1 MSVLAYPRT
10 NDEEIFRHCGK
21 DCGVVTATEDFQY
34 FALRCI
40 FCSEKFLYFDSFMGH
55 MQTAHLGD
63 QSVAN
68 PAEAAA
74 AVGASSTAAGGG
86 GGGTSS
92 STSNSAS
99 SLRGLHLGDPMSL
112 SDAGREQLLPNF
124 HEIEDLTDADT
135 ALLEPQ
141 MVIKQELQDLPCS
154 DADEDMADSEAD
166 SEADH
171 DDDDDDNNEAILPE
185 SDVPAVSSSSAGGG
199 HKPKTRMKV
208 TKPRQTVMPNET
220 PLIMADAEGDGDS
233 FTDDYGDLDNSYMDE
248 NSGEYMDYGEPFE
261 PSQLCLDSTFLSY
274 DEMVEESLLGRDREV
289 TMHIKDRKMIKFLI
303 HSYKRN
309 PFLWDHGNPQ
319 FRDRVK
325 RARFLDWIVL
335 EFKSRFNISLAKD
348 AITRKWDNLRTVY
361 KRECNRMALEKTNIS
376 TLWYF
381 KELHFLNEVYSYN
394 DKMSDAVVKE
404 TSYRRRFSAIWNDT
418 STAKLL
424 SMVKRYQC
432 FYNRFDPDYRSK
444 ERRGEGLH
452 QMAMELQ
459 QLIDVTTIQ
468 ISKRIS
474 QLRFDYSKQKMERL
488 NCERHG
494 RKFIANYIYY
504 DQMHFMDEDIPPFK
518 CQHCPEIVQT
528 LRELDLHM
536 LSHQPSLGGGY
547 FCNICTI
554 QFHNAEEFESHKQ
567 LHLGAGNEIKF
578 NCELCTASFRE
589 KANYDEHLRRHNEE
603 LFLPSLAMNHSIL
616 EAGTADEMEDEAP
629 APPPPPTVGGR
640 GRKRNAAGASKS
652 LPAVDLNDEEDGTT
666 AAGSDVAKPY
676 GCEVCHRS
684 FATPGHLNAHRIV
697 HQDERERCYKCDYPQ
712 CNKSFVARNS
722 LFEHLKQHYS
732 NEEFKCDICGKTFKS
747 TKNLQNHKQIHD
759 KVKRYV
765 CQICGSAFAQAAGLY
780 LHKRR
785 HNRPNGAVGAV
796 GRSGRSSL

>member
-10 NDEEIFRHCGK
+10 NDEEVFRHCTK

-40 FCSEKFLYFDSFMGH
+40 FCSEKFLYFDSFIGH

-68 PAEAAA
+68 P
-74 AVGASSTAAGGG
+74 
-86 GGGTSS
+86 
-92 STSNSAS
+92 
-99 SLRGLHLGDPMSL
+99 GDPMSL
-112 SDAGREQLLPNF
+112 SSRNGDLPSF

-141 MVIKQELQDLPCS
+141 MVIKQELQELPCS
-154 DADEDMADSEAD
+154 DDEVAADEEEEDLRDSEDAG
-166 SEADH
+166 E
-171 DDDDDDNNEAILPE
+171 DDDETILPE
-185 SDVPAVSSSSAGGG
+185 NDAPVVSS
-199 HKPKTRMKV
+199 KPRPRKKV
-208 TKPRQTVMPNET
+208 TKQRQRDISSEA
-220 PLIMADAEGDGDS
+220 LEDS
-233 FTDDYGDLDNSYMDE
+233 SLDDYGDPENSYMDD
-248 NSGEYMDYGEPFE
+248 NSGEYMDYSGFGPE
-261 PSQLCLDSTFLSY
+261 SDFLSY

-289 TMHIKDRKMIKFLI
+289 TMHIKDRKMIQFLI
-303 HSYKRN
+303 HSYQRN
-309 PFLWDHGNPQ
+309 PFLWDHGNAQ

-452 QMAMELQ
+452 QMAVELQ

-474 QLRFDYSKQKMERL
+474 QLRFDYSRQKMERL
-488 NCERHG
+488 NCERLG
-494 RKFIANYIYY
+494 KKFIANYTYY
-504 DQMHFMDEDIPPFK
+504 DQMHFMDDDIPPFK
-518 CQHCPEIVQT
+518 CPHCPEIMQT

-536 LSHQPSLGGGY
+536 LTHQPSLGGGY
-547 FCNICTI
+547 FCNICSI
-554 QFHNAEEFESHKQ
+554 QFPNAEEFDSHKQ
-567 LHLGAGNEIKF
+567 LHLGGVAEVKF

-589 KANYDEHLRRHNEE
+589 KANYEEHLRRHNEE
-603 LFLPSLAMNHSIL
+603 LFLPSLALNHSIM
-616 EAGTADEMEDEAP
+616 EGGAEDDEES
-629 APPPPPTVGGR
+629 GGSGQR
-640 GRKRNAAGASKS
+640 RRKTKASKS
-652 LPAVDLNDEEDGTT
+652 PEDAADDEDPI
-666 AAGSDVAKPY
+666 AKPY
-676 GCEVCHRS
+676 GCDVCRRS

-785 HNRPNGAVGAV
+785 HNRPNGSVGAV

>member
-10 NDEEIFRHCGK
+10 NDEEIFRHCTK
-21 DCGVVTATEDFQY
+21 DCGVVTATDDFQY
-34 FALRCI
+34 FALRCV
-40 FCSEKFLYFDSFMGH
+40 FCSEKFRYFDSFIGH
-55 MQTAHLGD
+55 MQTDHLGGD
-63 QSVAN
+63 DHSEAN
-68 PAEAAA
+68 AP
-74 AVGASSTAAGGG
+74 TF
-86 GGGTSS
+86 
-92 STSNSAS
+92 
-99 SLRGLHLGDPMSL
+99 SLGEPMSL
-112 SDAGREQLLPNF
+112 SGQCDSNGDLPSF

-154 DADEDMADSEAD
+154 DEEMLEHPDDEDDEHALPESDPNDE
-166 SEADH
+166 
-171 DDDDDDNNEAILPE
+171 DDEEDESILPE
-185 SDVPAVSSSSAGGG
+185 SDVPAVSSS
-199 HKPKTRMKV
+199 KRRTRMKV
-208 TKPRQTVMPNET
+208 TKPRELNVKNEPIMP
-220 PLIMADAEGDGDS
+220 DGDS
-233 FTDDYGDLDNSYMDE
+233 SIDDYETHFMDD
-248 NSGEYMDYGEPFE
+248 NSGENVEYGGFE
-261 PSQLCLDSTFLSY
+261 ESSDFLNY
-274 DEMVEESLLGRDREV
+274 DEMVEETLIGRDREV

-309 PFLWDHGNPQ
+309 PFLWDHGNAQ

-335 EFKSRFNISLAKD
+335 EFKSRFNIALAKD

-474 QLRFDYSKQKMERL
+474 QLRFDYSRQKMERL
-488 NCERHG
+488 NCERLG

-504 DQMHFMDEDIPPFK
+504 DQMRFMDEDIPPFK

-528 LRELDLHM
+528 LRELDLH
-536 LSHQPSLGGGY
+536 LLNHQPSLRGY
-547 FCNICTI
+547 YCNICSI
-554 QFHNAEEFESHKQ
+554 PFPNAEEFDSHKQ
-567 LHLGAGNEIKF
+567 LHLGAGNEVKF

-603 LFLPSLAMNHSIL
+603 LFLPSLAVNHSIMDSGSAT
-616 EAGTADEMEDEAP
+616 EEGPDIK
-629 APPPPPTVGGR
+629 PPPSGRR
-640 GRKRNAAGASKS
+640 GRQHGRNAAKS
-652 LPAVDLNDEEDGTT
+652 TPVADPDDEET
-666 AAGSDVAKPY
+666 GSDVAKPY
-676 GCEVCHRS
+676 GCDVCRRS

-785 HNRPNGAVGAV
+785 HNRPNGSVGAV
-796 GRSGRSSL
+796 GRSGRSTL

>member
-10 NDEEIFRHCGK
+10 NDEEIFRQCTK

-40 FCSEKFLYFDSFMGH
+40 FCSEKFLYFDAFIGH
-55 MQTAHLGD
+55 MQTVHLEDAAHR
-63 QSVAN
+63 SN
-68 PAEAAA
+68 
-74 AVGASSTAAGGG
+74 
-86 GGGTSS
+86 SS
-92 STSNSAS
+92 SGYRLGLGLGLGLGQPMSIGLDDADGDGDDDDDGSGLGGRHGYGNGS
-99 SLRGLHLGDPMSL
+99 SLLQQFD
-112 SDAGREQLLPNF
+112 
-124 HEIEDLTDADT
+124 EIEDLTDADT

-141 MVIKQELQDLPCS
+141 MVIKQELQELDSS
-154 DADEDMADSEAD
+154 DNDN
-166 SEADH
+166 DH
-171 DDDDDDNNEAILPE
+171 DNDNENDDDAVNDDNLLPADDTDNVDDDSEAILPE
-185 SDVPAVSSSSAGGG
+185 SDLSRANIRSRMKLAGPPPYLGRHGSGSNVVDVKNEPLTADGDDSMDEYDHNYLNDNSNEYPDYNPSSYNAGHGNNSAAGG
-199 HKPKTRMKV
+199 
-208 TKPRQTVMPNET
+208 ES
-220 PLIMADAEGDGDS
+220 D
-233 FTDDYGDLDNSYMDE
+233 
-248 NSGEYMDYGEPFE
+248 
-261 PSQLCLDSTFLSY
+261 FLSY
-274 DEMVEESLLGRDREV
+274 DEMVEESLLGRDREL
-289 TMHIKDRKMIKFLI
+289 TMHIKDRKMIQFLI

-309 PFLWDHGNPQ
+309 PFLWDHSHAQ

-335 EFKSRFNISLAKD
+335 EFKNRFNISLAKD

-381 KELHFLNEVYSYN
+381 KELHFLNELYSYN
-394 DKMSDAVVKE
+394 SKMSDAVVKE

-424 SMVKRYQC
+424 VMVKRYQC

-444 ERRGEGLH
+444 ERRGEGLQ

-488 NCERHG
+488 NAERMG
-494 RKFIANYIYY
+494 RKFIPNYIYY
-504 DQMHFMDEDIPPFK
+504 DQMHFMDDDIPPFK
-518 CQHCPEIVQT
+518 CEHCGEIVQT

-536 LSHQPSLGGGY
+536 LSHQPSLGGSY
-547 FCNICTI
+547 YCNVCNI
-554 QFHNAEEFESHKQ
+554 QFNTGEEFENHKQ
-567 LHLGAGNEIKF
+567 LHLGAGNEVKY

-589 KANYDEHLRRHNEE
+589 KSNYDEHLRRHNDE
-603 LFLPSLAMNHSIL
+603 LFLPTLALNHSIL
-616 EAGTADEMEDEAP
+616 DSGSGDTD
-629 APPPPPTVGGR
+629 
-640 GRKRNAAGASKS
+640 AAGGGATDVSLVGDDDELFVGDGSK
-652 LPAVDLNDEEDGTT
+652 PF
-666 AAGSDVAKPY
+666 P
-676 GCEVCHRS
+676 CEVCHRT
-684 FATPGHLNAHRIV
+684 FASPGHLNAHRVV

-712 CNKSFVARNS
+712 CSKSFVSRHS
-722 LFEHLKQHYS
+722 LFDHLKQHYS
-732 NEEFKCDICGKTFKS
+732 NEEFKCDICGKSFKS

-785 HNRPNGAVGAV
+785 HNRPNGSTGAV
-796 GRSGRSSL
+796 GGRSSRTTL

>member
-10 NDEEIFRHCGK
+10 NDEEIFRHCTK

-40 FCSEKFLYFDSFMGH
+40 FCSEKFLYFDSFIGH
-55 MQTAHLGD
+55 MQTVHLGD
-63 QSVAN
+63 KSVAN
-68 PAEAAA
+68 PA
-74 AVGASSTAAGGG
+74 
-86 GGGTSS
+86 
-92 STSNSAS
+92 SAS
-99 SLRGLHLGDPMSL
+99 RHSFNLGEPMSL
-112 SDAGREQLLPNF
+112 SSRNGDLPNF

-141 MVIKQELQDLPCS
+141 MVIKQELQELPCS
-154 DADEDMADSEAD
+154 DDDVVADED
-166 SEADH
+166 
-171 DDDDDDNNEAILPE
+171 DDDEHRLRDSDAGEDDDEAILPE
-185 SDVPAVSSSSAGGG
+185 NDVPVVSS
-199 HKPKTRMKV
+199 KPRPRKKV
-208 TKPRQTVMPNET
+208 TKQRQRDISSEA
-220 PLIMADAEGDGDS
+220 LIAGDGDS
-233 FTDDYGDLDNSYMDE
+233 SLDDYGDPDNSYMDD
-248 NSGEYMDYGEPFE
+248 NSAEYMDYGGFDGVTQSGFGPE
-261 PSQLCLDSTFLSY
+261 SDFLSY

-289 TMHIKDRKMIKFLI
+289 TMHIKDRKMIQFLI
-303 HSYKRN
+303 HSYQRN
-309 PFLWDHGNPQ
+309 PFLWDHGNAQ

-452 QMAMELQ
+452 QMAIELQ

-488 NCERHG
+488 NSERLG
-494 RKFIANYIYY
+494 KKFIANYIYY
-504 DQMHFMDEDIPPFK
+504 DQMHFMDDDIPPFK
-518 CQHCPEIVQT
+518 CPHCPDIVQT

-536 LSHQPSLGGGY
+536 LTHQPSLGGGY
-547 FCNICTI
+547 YCNICSI
-554 QFHNAEEFESHKQ
+554 QFHNAEEFDSHKQ
-567 LHLGAGNEIKF
+567 LHLGGVAEVKF

-603 LFLPSLAMNHSIL
+603 LFLPSLALNHSIMDGG
-616 EAGTADEMEDEAP
+616 AGDDEIAAEGEES
-629 APPPPPTVGGR
+629 R
-640 GRKRNAAGASKS
+640 GSGSRRKRTGGAKASKS
-652 LPAVDLNDEEDGTT
+652 PEDMIDDEDPMGGGADG
-666 AAGSDVAKPY
+666 SSVAKPY
-676 GCEVCHRS
+676 GCEVCRRS

>member
-10 NDEEIFRHCGK
+10 NDEEIFRHCTK

-40 FCSEKFLYFDSFMGH
+40 FCSEKFLYFDSFIGH
-55 MQTAHLGD
+55 MQTVHLGD

-68 PAEAAA
+68 PAS
-74 AVGASSTAAGGG
+74 VSRSGF
-86 GGGTSS
+86 
-92 STSNSAS
+92 
-99 SLRGLHLGDPMSL
+99 SLGEPMSL
-112 SDAGREQLLPNF
+112 SSRNGDLPNF

-141 MVIKQELQDLPCS
+141 MVIKQELQELPCS
-154 DADEDMADSEAD
+154 EDDMAGDE
-166 SEADH
+166 
-171 DDDDDDNNEAILPE
+171 DDDDHRLPDSDAGDDEDETILPE
-185 SDVPAVSSSSAGGG
+185 SDVPVVSSAPRPR
-199 HKPKTRMKV
+199 KKV
-208 TKPRQTVMPNET
+208 TKQRQMDISSEA
-220 PLIMADAEGDGDS
+220 LIVGDGDS
-233 FTDDYGDLDNSYMDE
+233 SFDDYGDPDNSYMDD
-248 NSGEYMDYGEPFE
+248 NSGEYMDYSGFDGANHSGLGPE
-261 PSQLCLDSTFLSY
+261 SDFLSY

-289 TMHIKDRKMIKFLI
+289 TMHIKDRKMIQFLI
-303 HSYKRN
+303 HSYQRN
-309 PFLWDHGNPQ
+309 PFLWDHGNAQ

-418 STAKLL
+418 STSKLL

-452 QMAMELQ
+452 QMAIELQ

-488 NCERHG
+488 NSERLG
-494 RKFIANYIYY
+494 KKFIANYIYY
-504 DQMHFMDEDIPPFK
+504 DQMHFMDDDIPPFK
-518 CQHCPEIVQT
+518 CPHCPEIVQT

-536 LSHQPSLGGGY
+536 LTHQPSLGGGCY
-547 FCNICTI
+547 CNICSI
-554 QFHNAEEFESHKQ
+554 QFHNAEEFDSHKQ
-567 LHLGAGNEIKF
+567 LHLRGVAEVKF

-603 LFLPSLAMNHSIL
+603 LFLPSLALNHSIMESGVAEEE
-616 EAGTADEMEDEAP
+616 EARAESEVSRGS
-629 APPPPPTVGGR
+629 GS
-640 GRKRNAAGASKS
+640 GRKKRAGQASKS
-652 LPAVDLNDEEDGTT
+652 PEVLADDEDPVSGG
-666 AAGSDVAKPY
+666 GSDIAKPY
-676 GCEVCHRS
+676 GCEVCRRS

>member
-10 NDEEIFRHCGK
+10 NDEEIFRHCTK

-40 FCSEKFLYFDSFMGH
+40 FCSDKFLYFDSFIGH
-55 MQTAHLGD
+55 MQTVHLGD

-68 PAEAAA
+68 PA
-74 AVGASSTAAGGG
+74 SRHSY
-86 GGGTSS
+86 
-92 STSNSAS
+92 N
-99 SLRGLHLGDPMSL
+99 LGEPMSL
-112 SDAGREQLLPNF
+112 SSRNGDMPNF

-141 MVIKQELQDLPCS
+141 MVIKQELQELPCS
-154 DADEDMADSEAD
+154 DDDVVADED
-166 SEADH
+166 
-171 DDDDDDNNEAILPE
+171 DDDRLHDSDAGEDEDEAILPE
-185 SDVPAVSSSSAGGG
+185 SDAPVVSSKSRAR
-199 HKPKTRMKV
+199 KKV
-208 TKPRQTVMPNET
+208 TKPRQVDIPSGG
-220 PLIMADAEGDGDS
+220 LIAGDGDS
-233 FTDDYGDLDNSYMDE
+233 SLDDYGDPDHSYMDD
-248 NSGEYMDYGEPFE
+248 NSGEYMDYGGFDGANHGGFGPE
-261 PSQLCLDSTFLSY
+261 SDFLSY

-289 TMHIKDRKMIKFLI
+289 TMHIKDRKMIQFLI
-303 HSYKRN
+303 HSYQRN
-309 PFLWDHGNPQ
+309 PFLWDHGNAQ

-452 QMAMELQ
+452 QMAIELQ

-488 NCERHG
+488 NSERLG
-494 RKFIANYIYY
+494 KKFIANYIYY
-504 DQMHFMDEDIPPFK
+504 DQMHFMDDDIPPFK
-518 CQHCPEIVQT
+518 CPHCPEIVQT

-536 LSHQPSLGGGY
+536 LTHQPSLGGGY
-547 FCNICTI
+547 YCNICSI
-554 QFHNAEEFESHKQ
+554 QFHNAEEFDSHKQ
-567 LHLGAGNEIKF
+567 LHLGGVAEVKF

-589 KANYDEHLRRHNEE
+589 KANYEEHLRRHNEE
-603 LFLPSLAMNHSIL
+603 LFLPSLALNHSIMD
-616 EAGTADEMEDEAP
+616 GGPADDEIA
-629 APPPPPTVGGR
+629 TEGEESRGSGGR
-640 GRKRNAAGASKS
+640 RRRTGGANASKS
-652 LPAVDLNDEEDGTT
+652 PEGMVDDEDRMGGG
-666 AAGSDVAKPY
+666 GSDIAKPY
-676 GCEVCHRS
+676 GCEVCRRS

>member
-1 MSVLAYPRT
+1 MSVLAYHPRT
-10 NDEEIFRHCGK
+10 SDEEIFRHCTK
-21 DCGVVTATEDFQY
+21 DCGVVTATDDFQY
-34 FALRCI
+34 FALRCVY
-40 FCSEKFLYFDSFMGH
+40 CSEKFRYFDSFIGH
-55 MQTAHLGD
+55 MQTEHLAQPPED
-63 QSVAN
+63 
-68 PAEAAA
+68 EAATA
-74 AVGASSTAAGGG
+74 LSPFHVGQ
-86 GGGTSS
+86 
-92 STSNSAS
+92 
-99 SLRGLHLGDPMSL
+99 PMSL
-112 SDAGREQLLPNF
+112 SLHSSNGDF

-141 MVIKQELQDLPCS
+141 MVIKQELPAHDMDEDQDQEQDL
-154 DADEDMADSEAD
+154 DQDQDQ
-166 SEADH
+166 
-171 DDDDDDNNEAILPE
+171 DDDPEGEGLGSEEYDEAILPE
-185 SDVPAVSSSSAGGG
+185 SHVPAVKRKA
-199 HKPKTRMKV
+199 RMKV
-208 TKPRQTVMPNET
+208 TKQRQVRQLMDVHSE
-220 PLIMADAEGDGDS
+220 PLIADVGS
-233 FTDDYGDLDNSYMDE
+233 STDEYD
-248 NSGEYMDYGEPFE
+248 YMDYGG
-261 PSQLCLDSTFLSY
+261 LDESNPAAEGDFLNY

-303 HSYKRN
+303 QSYKRN

-381 KELHFLNEVYSYN
+381 RELHFLNEVYSYN

-452 QMAMELQ
+452 QMAVELQ
-459 QLIDVTTIQ
+459 KLIDVTTIQ

-488 NCERHG
+488 NCERLG
-494 RKFIANYIYY
+494 RKFVSNYIYY
-504 DQMHFMDEDIPPFK
+504 DQMRFMDEDIPPFK

-528 LRELDLHM
+528 LRELDLH
-536 LSHQPSLGGGY
+536 LLNHQPGLGGNY
-547 FCNICTI
+547 YCNICAI
-554 QFHNAEEFESHKQ
+554 QFPNAGEFDTHKQ
-567 LHLGAGNEIKF
+567 LHLGPGNEVRF

-589 KANYDEHLRRHNEE
+589 KANFDEHLRRHNEE
-603 LFLPSLAMNHSIL
+603 LFLPSLSMNHSIID
-616 EAGTADEMEDEAP
+616 GCDDDDE
-629 APPPPPTVGGR
+629 
-640 GRKRNAAGASKS
+640 
-652 LPAVDLNDEEDGTT
+652 DEEDGKFPATAPMTTGRRGRPPGSSAKTT
-666 AAGSDVAKPY
+666 AIEIPDDDDAPMGSDLAKPY
-676 GCEVCHRS
+676 GCDICRRS
-684 FATPGHLNAHRIV
+684 FATPGHLNAHKIV

-712 CNKSFVARNS
+712 CHKSFVARNS

-759 KVKRYV
+759 KIKRYV

-785 HNRPNGAVGAV
+785 HNRPNGSVGAV

>member
-40 FCSEKFLYFDSFMGH
+40 FCSEKFLYFDSFIGH

-68 PAEAAA
+68 PVSSSSSAAA
-74 AVGASSTAAGGG
+74 GGASS
-86 GGGTSS
+86 SS
-92 STSNSAS
+92 SS
-99 SLRGLHLGDPMSL
+99 SHPANMRLGDPMSL
-112 SDAGREQLLPNF
+112 SEADLHRGSGEQLLPNF

-141 MVIKQELQDLPCS
+141 MVIKQALQDLPCS
-154 DADEDMADSEAD
+154 DADGEHDEDMDSE
-166 SEADH
+166 SDH
-171 DDDDDDNNEAILPE
+171 DDEAILPE
-185 SDVPAVSSSSAGGG
+185 SNVP
-199 HKPKTRMKV
+199 KPKARMKV
-208 TKPRQTVMPNET
+208 TKPRQTEIPTET
-220 PLIMADAEGDGDS
+220 LPDGDVDGDS
-233 FTDDYGDLDNSYMDE
+233 FTDDYGDLDNSYMDDD
-248 NSGEYMDYGEPFE
+248 SGEYMDYGEAFE
-261 PSQLCLDSTFLSY
+261 PSQLCLDSEFLSY

-303 HSYKRN
+303 QSYKRN

-325 RARFLDWIVL
+325 RARFLDWIVV
-335 EFKSRFNISLAKD
+335 EFKSRFKISLAKD

-444 ERRGEGLH
+444 ERRGDGLH

-494 RKFIANYIYY
+494 RKFVANYIYY
-504 DQMHFMDEDIPPFK
+504 DQMYFMDEDIPPFK

-547 FCNICTI
+547 FCNICSI
-554 QFHNAEEFESHKQ
+554 QFHSAEEFESHKQ
-567 LHLGAGNEIKF
+567 LHLGAGNEVKF

-616 EAGTADEMEDEAP
+616 EAGTADEMEDEA
-629 APPPPPTVGGR
+629 APPPVAIPSSGGR
-640 GRKRNAAGASKS
+640 GRKRGAKS
-652 LPAVDLNDEEDGTT
+652 LPAVDLNEEED
-666 AAGSDVAKPY
+666 ARSDVAKPY
-676 GCEVCHRS
+676 GCEVCRRS

-712 CNKSFVARNS
+712 CSKSFVARNS

-785 HNRPNGAVGAV
+785 HNRPNGSVGAV

>member
-1 MSVLAYPRT
+1 MSMLAYPRT
-10 NDEEIFRHCGK
+10 NDEEIFRQCIK

-34 FALRCI
+34 FVLRCT
-40 FCSEKFLYFDSFMGH
+40 FCSEKFLYFDAFIGH
-55 MQTAHLGD
+55 MQTVHLEDAQRTGTGTGSNMSYTMGD
-63 QSVAN
+63 GMLPSMSMTMTEDCDDETHPDYGN
-68 PAEAAA
+68 
-74 AVGASSTAAGGG
+74 GGM
-86 GGGTSS
+86 
-92 STSNSAS
+92 
-99 SLRGLHLGDPMSL
+99 HHFD
-112 SDAGREQLLPNF
+112 
-124 HEIEDLTDADT
+124 EIEDLTDADT

-141 MVIKQELQDLPCS
+141 MVIKQELQELES
-154 DADEDMADSEAD
+154 SG
-166 SEADH
+166 
-171 DDDDDDNNEAILPE
+171 DDDDNDNDNGNGSDEELDTLALPVDTDNGNDVDDESEAILPE
-185 SDVPAVSSSSAGGG
+185 NDLPTPSTRS
-199 HKPKTRMKV
+199 RMKR
-208 TKPRQTVMPNET
+208 TAPPLYPRRHTEPRMDVKNE
-220 PLIMADAEGDGDS
+220 PLTADGDDS
-233 FTDDYGDLDNSYMDE
+233 IDEYADGEQSYVDD
-248 NSGEYMDYGEPFE
+248 NSGEYPDYSSSSYNAQRTNPPAAE
-261 PSQLCLDSTFLSY
+261 SDFLSY
-274 DEMVEESLLGRDREV
+274 DEMVEESLIGRDREL
-289 TMHIKDRKMIKFLI
+289 TMHIKDRKMIQFLI

-309 PFLWDHGNPQ
+309 PFLWNHSHAQ

-335 EFKSRFNISLAKD
+335 EFKNRFNISLAKD

-394 DKMSDAVVKE
+394 SKMSDAVVKE

-424 SMVKRYQC
+424 VMVKRYQC

-444 ERRGEGLH
+444 ERRGEGLQ

-488 NCERHG
+488 TAERMG
-494 RKFIANYIYY
+494 RKFIPNYIYY
-504 DQMHFMDEDIPPFK
+504 DQMSFMDDDIPPFK
-518 CQHCPEIVQT
+518 CQHCSEIVQT

-547 FCNICTI
+547 YCNVCNI
-554 QFHNAEEFESHKQ
+554 QFNHADEFENHKQ
-567 LHLGAGNEIKF
+567 LHLGAGNEVKY

-589 KANYDEHLRRHNEE
+589 KSNYDEHLRRHNDE
-603 LFLPSLAMNHSIL
+603 LFLPTLALNHSIL
-616 EAGTADEMEDEAP
+616 DSAGGDADNAGGDAATAGRVV
-629 APPPPPTVGGR
+629 VG
-640 GRKRNAAGASKS
+640 
-652 LPAVDLNDEEDGTT
+652 DEEDVFP
-666 AAGSDVAKPY
+666 ADGSKPY
-676 GCEVCHRS
+676 TCEVCHRT
-684 FATPGHLNAHRIV
+684 FASPGHLNAHRIV

-712 CNKSFVARNS
+712 CSKSFVSRHS

-732 NEEFKCDICGKTFKS
+732 NEEFKCDICGKSFKS

-785 HNRPNGAVGAV
+785 HNRPNGSTGSVA
-796 GRSGRSSL
+796 GRSARTTL

>member
-1 MSVLAYPRT
+1 
-10 NDEEIFRHCGK
+10 
-21 DCGVVTATEDFQY
+21 
-34 FALRCI
+34 
-40 FCSEKFLYFDSFMGH
+40 
-55 MQTAHLGD
+55 
-63 QSVAN
+63 
-68 PAEAAA
+68 
-74 AVGASSTAAGGG
+74 
-86 GGGTSS
+86 
-92 STSNSAS
+92 
-99 SLRGLHLGDPMSL
+99 
-112 SDAGREQLLPNF
+112 
-124 HEIEDLTDADT
+124 
-135 ALLEPQ
+135 
-141 MVIKQELQDLPCS
+141 
-154 DADEDMADSEAD
+154 
-166 SEADH
+166 
-171 DDDDDDNNEAILPE
+171 
-185 SDVPAVSSSSAGGG
+185 
-199 HKPKTRMKV
+199 
-208 TKPRQTVMPNET
+208 
-220 PLIMADAEGDGDS
+220 
-233 FTDDYGDLDNSYMDE
+233 
-248 NSGEYMDYGEPFE
+248 
-261 PSQLCLDSTFLSY
+261 
-274 DEMVEESLLGRDREV
+274 
-289 TMHIKDRKMIKFLI
+289 
-303 HSYKRN
+303 
-309 PFLWDHGNPQ
+309 
-319 FRDRVK
+319 
-325 RARFLDWIVL
+325 
-335 EFKSRFNISLAKD
+335 
-348 AITRKWDNLRTVY
+348 
-361 KRECNRMALEKTNIS
+361 
-376 TLWYF
+376 
-381 KELHFLNEVYSYN
+381 
-394 DKMSDAVVKE
+394 
-404 TSYRRRFSAIWNDT
+404 
-418 STAKLL
+418 
-424 SMVKRYQC
+424 MVKRYQC

-488 NCERHG
+488 NCERLG

-536 LSHQPSLGGGY
+536 LTHQPSLGGGY

-567 LHLGAGNEIKF
+567 LHLGAGNEVKF

-616 EAGTADEMEDEAP
+616 DASIADETKVEPP
-629 APPPPPTVGGR
+629 AAVGSGR
-640 GRKRNAAGASKS
+640 GRKRGSLAAAAKS
-652 LPAVDLNDEEDGTT
+652 LPAAVIKDDEEETTT
-666 AAGSDVAKPY
+666 AAAAGSGSDVAKPY
-676 GCEVCHRS
+676 GCEVCRRS

-785 HNRPNGAVGAV
+785 HNRPNGGVGAV
-796 GRSGRSSL
+796 GRSGRTTL

>member
-10 NDEEIFRHCGK
+10 NDEEIFRQCTK
-21 DCGVVTATEDFQY
+21 DCGVVTATDDFQY
-34 FALRCI
+34 FALRCVV
-40 FCSEKFLYFDSFMGH
+40 CSEKFRYFDSFIGH
-55 MQTAHLGD
+55 MQTVHLGD
-63 QSVAN
+63 HPDSDAN
-68 PAEAAA
+68 EPPF
-74 AVGASSTAAGGG
+74 
-86 GGGTSS
+86 
-92 STSNSAS
+92 
-99 SLRGLHLGDPMSL
+99 RLGEPVSL
-112 SDAGREQLLPNF
+112 SALDRGSNGDLPNF

-154 DADEDMADSEAD
+154 DDDIADEY
-166 SEADH
+166 
-171 DDDDDDNNEAILPE
+171 DDDDDRLPGSEANEEDDDDEETILPE
-185 SDVPAVSSSSAGGG
+185 SVPAVSA
-199 HKPKTRMKV
+199 KPKTRMKV
-208 TKPRQTVMPNET
+208 TKRRQRVDVKNE
-220 PLIMADAEGDGDS
+220 PLIVEGES
-233 FTDDYGDLDNSYMDE
+233 SLDDYDSQLMDD
-248 NSGEYMDYGEPFE
+248 NSGEYMDYSGVEETSHGAEGDFPN
-261 PSQLCLDSTFLSY
+261 Y
-274 DEMVEESLLGRDREV
+274 DEMVEESLLGRERAV

-303 HSYKRN
+303 QSYKRN
-309 PFLWDHGNPQ
+309 PFLWDHSNPQ

-361 KRECNRMALEKTNIS
+361 KRECNRMALENTNVS

-381 KELHFLNEVYSYN
+381 KELLFLNDVYSYA
-394 DKMSDAVVKE
+394 DKMTKTVVKE
-404 TSYRRRFSAIWNDT
+404 ANYRRRFSAIWSDT
-418 STAKLL
+418 STSRLL
-424 SMVKRYQC
+424 TMVKRYQC

-452 QMAMELQ
+452 QMAVELQ
-459 QLIDVTTIQ
+459 ELIDVSTIQ

-488 NCERHG
+488 NCERLG
-494 RKFIANYIYY
+494 RPFTSKYIYY
-504 DQMHFMDEDIPPFK
+504 EQMSFMDGDIPPFK

-528 LRELDLHM
+528 LRDMDLHL

-547 FCNICTI
+547 YCHICTI
-554 QFHNAEEFESHKQ
+554 QFTSSEEFNSHKE
-567 LHLGAGNEIKF
+567 LHLGVGSDVKF

-603 LFLPSLAMNHSIL
+603 LFLPSLALNHSIIECGDDEPESKL
-616 EAGTADEMEDEAP
+616 GPSGT
-629 APPPPPTVGGR
+629 GRR
-640 GRKRNAAGASKS
+640 GRPSGSASKT
-652 LPAVDLNDEEDGTT
+652 PMEIPEDQDPGD
-666 AAGSDVAKPY
+666 GGKPY
-676 GCEVCHRS
+676 GCDVCRRS
-684 FATPGHLNAHRIV
+684 FATPGHLNAHQIV

-785 HNRPNGAVGAV
+785 HNRPNGVVGAV
-796 GRSGRSSL
+796 GRSGRSTL

>member
-10 NDEEIFRHCGK
+10 NDEEIFRHCTK

-40 FCSEKFLYFDSFMGH
+40 FCSEKFLYFDSFISH
-55 MQTAHLGD
+55 MQTVHLGTEGHI
-63 QSVAN
+63 
-68 PAEAAA
+68 PP
-74 AVGASSTAAGGG
+74 TP
-86 GGGTSS
+86 
-92 STSNSAS
+92 
-99 SLRGLHLGDPMSL
+99 SLTLSFGEPMSL
-112 SDAGREQLLPNF
+112 SMDEDALHEGIQHRNGHHF
-124 HEIEDLTDADT
+124 DEIEDLTDADT

-141 MVIKQELQDLPCS
+141 MVIKQELPEPPFS
-154 DADEDMADSEAD
+154 DDDDDGDPE
-166 SEADH
+166 H
-171 DDDDDDNNEAILPE
+171 DDDDDDVLRLPADEDDSEAIDDEEAILPE
-185 SDVPAVSSSSAGGG
+185 SDMPSII
-199 HKPKTRMKV
+199 PRPRPRMKV
-208 TKPRQTVMPNET
+208 TKPRVDVKNEPIT
-220 PLIMADAEGDGDS
+220 ADGDS
-233 FTDDYGDLDNSYMDE
+233 SMDEYGDHDPSYMGDNDHD
-248 NSGEYMDYGEPFE
+248 NSGEYLDYSGGSSSFNAAPNHTFPGNE
-261 PSQLCLDSTFLSY
+261 STDFLSY
-274 DEMVEESLLGRDREV
+274 DEMVEESLLGRDREL
-289 TMHIKDRKMIKFLI
+289 TMHIKDRKMIQFLI
-303 HSYKRN
+303 QSYQRN
-309 PFLWDHGNPQ
+309 PFLWDHSDAQ

-335 EFKSRFNISLAKD
+335 EFQGRFNISLAKD

-394 DKMSDAVVKE
+394 SKMSDAVVKE

-452 QMAMELQ
+452 QMAIELQ
-459 QLIDVTTIQ
+459 QLIDVSTIQ

-474 QLRFDYSKQKMERL
+474 QLRFDYSKQKLERL
-488 NCERHG
+488 NCDRAG
-494 RKFIANYIYY
+494 RKFIPNYIYY
-504 DQMHFMDEDIPPFK
+504 DQMNFMDDDIPPFK
-518 CQHCPEIVQT
+518 CQHCADIVQT

-536 LSHQPSLGGGY
+536 LTHQPILGGGY
-547 FCNICTI
+547 YCNVCNI
-554 QFHNAEEFESHKQ
+554 QFSSAEEFESHKQ
-567 LHLGAGNEIKF
+567 LHLGAAGSEGKF

-589 KANYDEHLRRHNEE
+589 KSNYDEHLRRHNEE
-603 LFLPSLAMNHSIL
+603 LFLPTLALNLNHSIL
-616 EAGTADEMEDEAP
+616 ESSGPADS
-629 APPPPPTVGGR
+629 GSGSGN
-640 GRKRNAAGASKS
+640 GRKRRRRS
-652 LPAVDLNDEEDGTT
+652 AVQSADESVEDHDDQQDGQ
-666 AAGSDVAKPY
+666 GDGEVKPF
-676 GCEVCHRS
+676 GCGVCQRS

-697 HQDERERCYKCDYPQ
+697 HQDERERSYKCDYPQ
-712 CNKSFVARNS
+712 CNKSFMARNS
-722 LFEHLKQHYS
+722 LFEHLKLHYS

>member
-10 NDEEIFRHCGK
+10 NDEEIFRHCTK
-21 DCGVVTATEDFQY
+21 DCGMVTATEDFQY

-40 FCSEKFLYFDSFMGH
+40 FCSEKFLYFDSFIGH
-55 MQTAHLGD
+55 MQTVHLGD

-68 PAEAAA
+68 TAAA
-74 AVGASSTAAGGG
+74 SRHSF
-86 GGGTSS
+86 
-92 STSNSAS
+92 N
-99 SLRGLHLGDPMSL
+99 LGEPMSL
-112 SDAGREQLLPNF
+112 SGRNGDLLNF

-154 DADEDMADSEAD
+154 DDDVVA
-166 SEADH
+166 
-171 DDDDDDNNEAILPE
+171 DDDDDDEHRLHDSEAGEDEDEAILPE
-185 SDVPAVSSSSAGGG
+185 SDVPVVSS
-199 HKPKTRMKV
+199 KTRARKKV
-208 TKPRQTVMPNET
+208 TKQRQRDMSSEV
-220 PLIMADAEGDGDS
+220 LIAGDGDS
-233 FTDDYGDLDNSYMDE
+233 SMDDYGDPDHSYMDD
-248 NSGEYMDYGEPFE
+248 NSGDNMDFAGFDGVNHSGFGPE
-261 PSQLCLDSTFLSY
+261 SDFLSY

-289 TMHIKDRKMIKFLI
+289 TMHIKDRKMIQFLI
-303 HSYKRN
+303 HSYQRN
-309 PFLWDHGNPQ
+309 PFLWDHGNAQ

-452 QMAMELQ
+452 QMAIELQ

-488 NCERHG
+488 NSERLG
-494 RKFIANYIYY
+494 KKFIANYLYY
-504 DQMHFMDEDIPPFK
+504 DQMHFMDDDIPPFK
-518 CQHCPEIVQT
+518 CAHCPEIVQT

-536 LSHQPSLGGGY
+536 LTHQPSLGGGY
-547 FCNICTI
+547 YCNICSI
-554 QFHNAEEFESHKQ
+554 QFHNAEEFDSHKQ
-567 LHLGAGNEIKF
+567 LHLGGVTDIKF

-603 LFLPSLAMNHSIL
+603 LFLPSLALNHSIM
-616 EAGTADEMEDEAP
+616 EGGIGDDEIGVEGEESRGSGSRRRRTHAAKTADDMVDDDDQM
-629 APPPPPTVGGR
+629 GG
-640 GRKRNAAGASKS
+640 GG
-652 LPAVDLNDEEDGTT
+652 GG
-666 AAGSDVAKPY
+666 GSDIAKPY
-676 GCEVCHRS
+676 GCDVCRRS

-759 KVKRYV
+759 KIKRYV

>member
-10 NDEEIFRHCGK
+10 NDEEIFRQCTK

-40 FCSEKFLYFDSFMGH
+40 FCSEKFLYFDAFIGH
-55 MQTAHLGD
+55 MQTVHLEDAQRSMEGTGSRSGSTTNMGYSMGLGMGPAMSIGLADGD
-63 QSVAN
+63 DDDGVRHSYGN
-68 PAEAAA
+68 
-74 AVGASSTAAGGG
+74 GGIQQF
-86 GGGTSS
+86 
-92 STSNSAS
+92 
-99 SLRGLHLGDPMSL
+99 D
-112 SDAGREQLLPNF
+112 
-124 HEIEDLTDADT
+124 EIEDLTDADT

-141 MVIKQELQDLPCS
+141 MVIKQELQELDSS
-154 DADEDMADSEAD
+154 DNDV
-166 SEADH
+166 
-171 DDDDDDNNEAILPE
+171 DDDDENLAVPVDNDNDNDNGNDAEDDSEAILPE
-185 SDVPAVSSSSAGGG
+185 SDLPRASTMSRIKLAGPPPYLAR
-199 HKPKTRMKV
+199 HSMSTLDVK
-208 TKPRQTVMPNET
+208 NE
-220 PLIMADAEGDGDS
+220 PLTADGDDS
-233 FTDDYGDLDNSYMDE
+233 LDDYVDGDQHYMDD
-248 NSGEYMDYGEPFE
+248 NSGEYPDYN
-261 PSQLCLDSTFLSY
+261 PSSYNAHGNSATANESDFLSY
-274 DEMVEESLLGRDREV
+274 DEMVEESLLGRDREL
-289 TMHIKDRKMIKFLI
+289 TMHIKDRKMIQFLI

-309 PFLWDHGNPQ
+309 PFLWDHSHAQ

-335 EFKSRFNISLAKD
+335 EFKNRFNISLAKD

-381 KELHFLNEVYSYN
+381 KELHFLNELYSYN
-394 DKMSDAVVKE
+394 SKMSDAVVKE

-424 SMVKRYQC
+424 VMVKRYQC

-444 ERRGEGLH
+444 ERRGEGLQ

-488 NCERHG
+488 NAERMG
-494 RKFIANYIYY
+494 RKFIPNYIYY
-504 DQMHFMDEDIPPFK
+504 DQMSFMDDDIPPFK
-518 CQHCPEIVQT
+518 CEHCGEIVQT

-547 FCNICTI
+547 YCNVCSI
-554 QFHNAEEFESHKQ
+554 QFNNAEEFENHKQ
-567 LHLGAGNEIKF
+567 LHLGAGNEVKY

-589 KANYDEHLRRHNEE
+589 KSNYDEHLRRHNDE
-603 LFLPSLAMNHSIL
+603 LFLPTLALNHSIL
-616 EAGTADEMEDEAP
+616 DSAGGDVDAIDADSSAVGGSGSAVGGDDDEMF
-629 APPPPPTVGGR
+629 
-640 GRKRNAAGASKS
+640 AADGSK
-652 LPAVDLNDEEDGTT
+652 PFA
-666 AAGSDVAKPY
+666 
-676 GCEVCHRS
+676 CEVCHRT
-684 FATPGHLNAHRIV
+684 FASPGHLNAHRVV

-712 CNKSFVARNS
+712 CSKSFVSRHS
-722 LFEHLKQHYS
+722 LFDHLKQHYS
-732 NEEFKCDICGKTFKS
+732 NEEFKCDICGKSFKS

-785 HNRPNGAVGAV
+785 HNRPNGSTGAVG
-796 GRSGRSSL
+796 GRSGRTTL

>member
-10 NDEEIFRHCGK
+10 NDEEIFRHCTK
-21 DCGVVTATEDFQY
+21 DCGMVTATEDFQY

-40 FCSEKFLYFDSFMGH
+40 FCSEKFLYFDSFIGH
-55 MQTAHLGD
+55 MQTVHLGD

-68 PAEAAA
+68 
-74 AVGASSTAAGGG
+74 
-86 GGGTSS
+86 TSS
-92 STSNSAS
+92 RLPFN
-99 SLRGLHLGDPMSL
+99 LGEPMSL
-112 SDAGREQLLPNF
+112 SGRNGDLPNF

-154 DADEDMADSEAD
+154 DDDVVAGEEDDDEQRLNDSEAD
-166 SEADH
+166 ED
-171 DDDDDDNNEAILPE
+171 EAILPE
-185 SDVPAVSSSSAGGG
+185 SDVPVVSS
-199 HKPKTRMKV
+199 KTRARKKV
-208 TKPRQTVMPNET
+208 TKQRQRDMSSEV
-220 PLIMADAEGDGDS
+220 LIAGDGDS
-233 FTDDYGDLDNSYMDE
+233 SMDDYGDPDHSYMDD
-248 NSGEYMDYGEPFE
+248 NSGEYMDFAGFDGVNHSGFGPE
-261 PSQLCLDSTFLSY
+261 SDFLSY

-289 TMHIKDRKMIKFLI
+289 TMHIKDRKMIQFLI
-303 HSYKRN
+303 HSYQRN
-309 PFLWDHGNPQ
+309 PFLWDHGNAQ

-452 QMAMELQ
+452 QMAIELQ

-488 NCERHG
+488 NSERLG
-494 RKFIANYIYY
+494 KKFIANYLYY
-504 DQMHFMDEDIPPFK
+504 DQMHFMDDDIPPFK
-518 CQHCPEIVQT
+518 CAHCPEIVQT

-536 LSHQPSLGGGY
+536 LTHQPSLGGGY
-547 FCNICTI
+547 YCNICSI
-554 QFHNAEEFESHKQ
+554 QFHNAGEFDSHKQ
-567 LHLGAGNEIKF
+567 LHLGGVTEIKF

-603 LFLPSLAMNHSIL
+603 LFLPSLALNHSIMEGGL
-616 EAGTADEMEDEAP
+616 GDDEIGVEAEES
-629 APPPPPTVGGR
+629 R
-640 GRKRNAAGASKS
+640 GSGSRRKRRHAAKATDDM
-652 LPAVDLNDEEDGTT
+652 VDDDDQIGGGGGG
-666 AAGSDVAKPY
+666 GSDIAKPY
-676 GCEVCHRS
+676 GCDVCRRS

-697 HQDERERCYKCDYPQ
+697 HQDERERCHKCDYPQ

-759 KVKRYV
+759 KIKRYV

>member
-10 NDEEIFRHCGK
+10 NDEEIFRQCTK

-40 FCSEKFLYFDSFMGH
+40 FCSEKFLYFDAFIGH
-55 MQTAHLGD
+55 MQTVHLED
-63 QSVAN
+63 AQRSM
-68 PAEAAA
+68 E
-74 AVGASSTAAGGG
+74 
-86 GGGTSS
+86 GTGSG
-92 STSNSAS
+92 SNMGYSM
-99 SLRGLHLGDPMSL
+99 GLGLGQPMSIGL
-112 SDAGREQLLPNF
+112 DDGDDEEPRHSYGNGGIQQFD
-124 HEIEDLTDADT
+124 EIEDLTDADT

-141 MVIKQELQDLPCS
+141 MVIKQELQEL
-154 DADEDMADSEAD
+154 DS
-166 SEADH
+166 SDH
-171 DDDDDDNNEAILPE
+171 DDEDENLAVPDDIDNDNGNDVEDESEAILPE
-185 SDVPAVSSSSAGGG
+185 SDLPRASTRS
-199 HKPKTRMKV
+199 RMKLAGPLPYLARHSV
-208 TKPRQTVMPNET
+208 STLDVKNE
-220 PLIMADAEGDGDS
+220 PLTADGDDS
-233 FTDDYGDLDNSYMDE
+233 LDDYVDGDQNYMDD
-248 NSGEYMDYGEPFE
+248 NSGEYPDYNPSSYNTHGNSATAGE
-261 PSQLCLDSTFLSY
+261 SDFLSY
-274 DEMVEESLLGRDREV
+274 DEMVEESLLGRDREL
-289 TMHIKDRKMIKFLI
+289 TMHIKDRKMIQFLI

-309 PFLWDHGNPQ
+309 PFLWDHSHAQ

-335 EFKSRFNISLAKD
+335 EFKNRFNISLAKD

-381 KELHFLNEVYSYN
+381 KELHFLNELYSYN
-394 DKMSDAVVKE
+394 SKMSDAVVKE

-424 SMVKRYQC
+424 VMVKRYQC

-444 ERRGEGLH
+444 ERRGEGLQ

-488 NCERHG
+488 NAERMG
-494 RKFIANYIYY
+494 RKFIPNYIYY
-504 DQMHFMDEDIPPFK
+504 DQMSFMDDDIPPFK
-518 CQHCPEIVQT
+518 CEHCGEIVQT

-547 FCNICTI
+547 YCNVCSI
-554 QFHNAEEFESHKQ
+554 QFNNADEFENHKQ
-567 LHLGAGNEIKF
+567 LHLGAGNEVKF

-589 KANYDEHLRRHNEE
+589 KSNYDEHLRRHNDE
-603 LFLPSLAMNHSIL
+603 LFLPTLALNHSIL
-616 EAGTADEMEDEAP
+616 DSAGCDADAADADSSAVSGGGNAVVGDDDELFAP
-629 APPPPPTVGGR
+629 DG
-640 GRKRNAAGASKS
+640 SK
-652 LPAVDLNDEEDGTT
+652 PFA
-666 AAGSDVAKPY
+666 
-676 GCEVCHRS
+676 CEVCHRT
-684 FATPGHLNAHRIV
+684 FASPGHLNAHRVV

-712 CNKSFVARNS
+712 CSKSFVSRHS
-722 LFEHLKQHYS
+722 LFDHLKQHYS
-732 NEEFKCDICGKTFKS
+732 NEEFKCDICGKSFKS

-785 HNRPNGAVGAV
+785 HNRPNGSTGSVG
-796 GRSGRSSL
+796 GRSGRTTL

>member
-1 MSVLAYPRT
+1 MSVLAYPRK
-10 NDEEIFRHCGK
+10 NDEEIFRQCTK

-34 FALRCI
+34 FALCCI
-40 FCSEKFLYFDSFMGH
+40 FCSEKFLYFDAFIGH
-55 MQTAHLGD
+55 MQTVHMEDAQRSTEG
-63 QSVAN
+63 
-68 PAEAAA
+68 P
-74 AVGASSTAAGGG
+74 SSGNNLPFTMGQ
-86 GGGTSS
+86 
-92 STSNSAS
+92 
-99 SLRGLHLGDPMSL
+99 PMSL
-112 SDAGREQLLPNF
+112 GIDDGDDEEDARHGYGNGGMHQF
-124 HEIEDLTDADT
+124 DEIEDLTDADT
-135 ALLEPQ
+135 ALLEPH
-141 MVIKQELQDLPCS
+141 MVIKQELQELESS
-154 DADEDMADSEAD
+154 DNEDEDDNLAVP
-166 SEADH
+166 
-171 DDDDDDNNEAILPE
+171 DDNDNDDVDDETEAILPE
-185 SDVPAVSSSSAGGG
+185 SDVPAASAR
-199 HKPKTRMKV
+199 PRMKLTQPPPPYAARRSV
-208 TKPRQTVMPNET
+208 HRLAVKNE
-220 PLIMADAEGDGDS
+220 PLAAEADDSMDEYADGEQ
-233 FTDDYGDLDNSYMDE
+233 SYMDD
-248 NSGEYMDYGEPFE
+248 NSGEYPDYSSSSYNAQSNNPLGGE
-261 PSQLCLDSTFLSY
+261 SDFLSY
-274 DEMVEESLLGRDREV
+274 DEMVEESLIGRDREL
-289 TMHIKDRKMIKFLI
+289 TMHIKDRKMIQFLI

-309 PFLWDHGNPQ
+309 PFLWDHSHAQ
-319 FRDRVK
+319 FRDRIK

-335 EFKSRFNISLAKD
+335 EFKNRFNISLAKD

-394 DKMSDAVVKE
+394 SKMSDAVVKE

-424 SMVKRYQC
+424 VMVKRYQC

-444 ERRGEGLH
+444 ERRGEGLQ

-488 NCERHG
+488 NAERLG
-494 RKFIANYIYY
+494 RKFIPNYIYY
-504 DQMHFMDEDIPPFK
+504 DQMSFMDDDIPPFK
-518 CQHCPEIVQT
+518 CQHCGEIVQT

-547 FCNICTI
+547 YCNVCNI
-554 QFHNAEEFESHKQ
+554 QFNNADEFENHKQ
-567 LHLGAGNEIKF
+567 LHLGAGNEVKY

-589 KANYDEHLRRHNEE
+589 KSNYDEHLRRHNDE
-603 LFLPSLAMNHSIL
+603 LFLPTLALNHSIL
-616 EAGTADEMEDEAP
+616 DSASGDADGA
-629 APPPPPTVGGR
+629 
-640 GRKRNAAGASKS
+640 AAGDTSAAAGSGS
-652 LPAVDLNDEEDGTT
+652 GGGGVGVGDEEDMFPPDGP
-666 AAGSDVAKPY
+666 KPF

-712 CNKSFVARNS
+712 CSKSFVSRHS
-722 LFEHLKQHYS
+722 LFDHLKQHYS
-732 NEEFKCDICGKTFKS
+732 NEEFKCDICGKIFKS

-785 HNRPNGAVGAV
+785 HNRPNGTTGAV
-796 GRSGRSSL
+796 GGRSSRTTL

>member
-1 MSVLAYPRT
+1 MSVLAYTRS
-10 NDEEIFRHCGK
+10 NDEEIFRHCTK

-34 FALRCI
+34 FALGCI
-40 FCSEKFLYFDSFMGH
+40 FCSEKFLYFDAFIGH
-55 MQTAHLGD
+55 LQTMHLSD
-63 QSVAN
+63 AN
-68 PAEAAA
+68 GNDGSEGNE
-74 AVGASSTAAGGG
+74 VSGGG
-86 GGGTSS
+86 QRLGGGVGISQ
-92 STSNSAS
+92 
-99 SLRGLHLGDPMSL
+99 PMSL
-112 SDAGREQLLPNF
+112 SIGPAPGEHD
-124 HEIEDLTDADT
+124 EIEDLTDADT

-141 MVIKQELQDLPCS
+141 MVIKQELQELGSS
-154 DADEDMADSEAD
+154 DDEQSALAANTTTDKRLANVQASDEAEND
-166 SEADH
+166 VDDE
-171 DDDDDDNNEAILPE
+171 DDDDEEDEEDDAEEEEEDDEDDEVILPE
-185 SDVPAVSSSSAGGG
+185 TNILP
-199 HKPKTRMKV
+199 HPRMKV
-208 TKPRQTVMPNET
+208 TKPRPKQHQQQRQRRQQKQMGVKNE
-220 PLIMADAEGDGDS
+220 PLTADGDS
-233 FTDDYGDLDNSYMDE
+233 SMDDYGGYMDDDNDNST
-248 NSGEYMDYGEPFE
+248 EYMEYSGGPGYNDLTQGH
-261 PSQLCLDSTFLSY
+261 SILGTGGANDFLSY
-274 DEMVEESLLGRDREV
+274 DEMVEESLLGRDREL
-289 TMHIKDRKMIKFLI
+289 TMHIKDRKMIQFLI
-303 HSYKRN
+303 HSYQRN
-309 PFLWDHGNPQ
+309 PFLWDHSHPQ

-394 DKMSDAVVKE
+394 SKMSDAVVKE

-424 SMVKRYQC
+424 SMVKRYHC

-474 QLRFDYSKQKMERL
+474 QLRFDYSKQKTERL
-488 NCERHG
+488 NCERMG
-494 RKFIANYIYY
+494 KTFIPNYIYY
-504 DQMHFMDEDIPPFK
+504 DQMNFMDDDIPPFK
-518 CQHCPEIVQT
+518 CQHCGEIVQT

-536 LSHQPSLGGGY
+536 LTHQPSLGGGY
-547 FCNICTI
+547 YCNICHI
-554 QFHNAEEFESHKQ
+554 QFHNAEEFETHKQ
-567 LHLGAGNEIKF
+567 LHLGAGNEVKY

-589 KANYDEHLRRHNEE
+589 KSNYDEHLRRHNEE
-603 LFLPSLAMNHSIL
+603 LFLPSLGINHSIM
-616 EAGTADEMEDEAP
+616 EGHEDGDISGTAGD
-629 APPPPPTVGGR
+629 GG
-640 GRKRNAAGASKS
+640 
-652 LPAVDLNDEEDGTT
+652 DDGDGDQLMTSSES
-666 AAGSDVAKPY
+666 GGGGNKPFP
-676 GCEVCHRS
+676 CDTCHRT
-684 FATPGHLNAHRIV
+684 FATSGHLNAHRIV

-732 NEEFKCDICGKTFKS
+732 NEEFKCDICGKSFKS

-785 HNRPNGAVGAV
+785 HNRPNGTTGAV
-796 GRSGRSSL
+796 GRSGGSRSSL